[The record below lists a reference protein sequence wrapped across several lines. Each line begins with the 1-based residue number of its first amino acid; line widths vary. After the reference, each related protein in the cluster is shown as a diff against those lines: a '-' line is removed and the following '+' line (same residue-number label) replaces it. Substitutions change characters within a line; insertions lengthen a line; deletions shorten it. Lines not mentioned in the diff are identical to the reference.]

1 MSDVIHMVRLPT
13 PSDAPEAAPAPLP
26 LWHRDVA
33 AIDPEWA
40 TEAAGVLEL
49 LSSSDY
55 GMVQSN
61 AIGAQ
66 GAGSAIAYSNLLKEM
81 QALQIDTVKEQNRPP
96 PGWMKNTWD
105 GFVSMMLSVAGGDA
119 GSLVVRMEKLLR
131 DRKDLVENTRNRLHG
146 LQTALDQRTEVDD
159 RAMALLAQLPEL
171 EVKANQ
177 ALEVATQT
185 LSETPE
191 AEKYEVF
198 RKNQLDHRSAQKV
211 PQALAMVRQQ
221 LQNAVMLGAP
231 LRDTIDQFIDIEQ
244 TNQNKFELSFSVHV
258 SNLAVLQG
266 LQQSKR
272 NAAASETVFKALP
285 LPEFVAL
292 PAPEATPSTPVTLGS
307 VSLTEALNDLL
318 PEYIA
323 LQQMAGSNPGPA
335 YASTLASQRESIVK
349 AISEADKHSAIH
361 ALALVSRRLAKSDPL
376 GLMLHNA
383 VSTMH
388 STNEQPAKK
397 AKSDDVWD
405 DFFEQSAK
413 MTKAKMDKEK
423 VKKPEFRSRGDML
436 LQREKRASAKKMF
449 NKSIPKDSPARRQ
462 AQDYFR
468 MSGALVSAIG
478 YGGIKQPDLT
488 NQINRD
494 QKQIVE
500 MALGSVLDMS
510 LVDAEAMK
518 FLVGS
523 QRSYQDPLCKRLETI
538 LPHGDLLHDIPKY
551 QSLAKLQEKHP
562 EHRDYQAG
570 LRWVEES
577 ITLQISQLDHAT
589 ASKMLESMSRS
600 GWITGQEKGGFD
612 PMKELAKVAKP
623 RRVLGFFPAA
633 PF

>member
-1 MSDVIHMVRLPT
+1 MSANDVIHMVRLPT

-66 GAGSAIAYSNLLKEM
+66 GAGSAIVYSNLLKEM
-81 QALQIDTVKEQNRPP
+81 QALQVDTVKEQNRPP
-96 PGWMKNTWD
+96 PGWMKNSWD

-119 GSLVVRMEKLLR
+119 PSLVVRMEKLLR

-171 EVKANQ
+171 EVKSNQ
-177 ALEVATQT
+177 ALEQATQT
-185 LSETPE
+185 LAETPE

-211 PQALAMVRQQ
+211 PQALAMVREQ

-292 PAPEATPSTPVTLGS
+292 PAPEVSLPPPEAPPSTPAKLVR
-307 VSLTEALNDLL
+307 VSLTEAINDVL

-323 LQQMAGSNPGPA
+323 LQQMAGSSPGPA
-335 YASTLASQRESIVK
+335 YASTLASQRESILK
-349 AISEADKHSAIH
+349 AVSEADLHSATH
-361 ALALVSRRLAKSDPL
+361 ALALVSRRIAKGDHL
-376 GLMLHNA
+376 GEMLHNTVA
-383 VSTMH
+383 TMRGR
-388 STNEQPAKK
+388 NEKSGGLPPRPKIMERAKIDEVNK
-397 AKSDDVWD
+397 RRFV
-405 DFFEQSAK
+405 E
-413 MTKAKMDKEK
+413 
-423 VKKPEFRSRGDML
+423 
-436 LQREKRASAKKMF
+436 QREKRVGARKFSE
-449 NKSIPKDSPARRQ
+449 KDISPESPARRKTQ
-462 AQDYFR
+462 EYF
-468 MSGALVSAIG
+468 MMTASLISTPGYSGISKKPAIT
-478 YGGIKQPDLT
+478 D
-488 NQINRD
+488 QITRD
-494 QKQIVE
+494 KKQIVGMVFE
-500 MALGSVLDMS
+500 SVLDMS
-510 LVDAEAMK
+510 LAEAEAMK

-523 QRSYQDPLCKRLETI
+523 QRSYQDPLCKSLDSI
-538 LPHGDLLHDIPKY
+538 LPHGDLLRDIPKY
-551 QSLAKLQEKHP
+551 QSLTKLQASYP
-562 EHRDYQAG
+562 ERSDYKAA
-570 LRWVEES
+570 LRWAGES
-577 ITLQISQLDHAT
+577 ITSQV
-589 ASKMLESMSRS
+589 SKMDTDTAQEMLEKLRQT
-600 GWITGQEKGGFD
+600 IDAFD
-612 PMKELAKVAKP
+612 PVNELITKAIKP
-623 RRVLGFFPAA
+623 KRSLGFLPGA